1 MGMYL
6 ILIERLRGKM
16 RPLTSKE
23 INMTLDN
30 IIEEIDKA
38 KNIVILTHEMPD
50 GDAIGSSLALYAGLK
65 QLGKDTDV
73 VIPEYSK
80 TFEFLPNSSE
90 IKKEGRNEVY
100 DLAIALDCGDIK
112 RLNGFAKY
120 FEDANT
126 KISIDHHSSNT
137 MFADY
142 NFVNPTAPACAQI
155 LVIVLEALGVI
166 IDKEI
171 GTCLLTGIITDTGG
185 FKYKGVTAETFEFVA
200 ELLNRGVNVSDV
212 YKKVLQTISKTRFE
226 LTRIAIN
233 RLEFLEN
240 GKITFTYIT
249 KEDEQKLGAGS
260 NDHDGIVERGR
271 DIEGVEVSIFLRET
285 DNGYKISLRS
295 NEYVNVSDICLMFG
309 GGGHVRAAGGNINL
323 PFEQAKAKIVEE
335 CKKHLK

>member
-1 MGMYL
+1 M
-6 ILIERLRGKM
+6 
-16 RPLTSKE
+16 
-23 INMTLDN
+23 
-30 IIEEIDKA
+30 
-38 KNIVILTHEMPD
+38 EMLC
-50 GDAIGSSLALYAGLK
+50 GSSLALYNGLK
-65 QLGKDTDV
+65 QLGKDVDV
-73 VIPEYSK
+73 VIPEYSR
-80 TFEFLPNSSE
+80 TFEFLPKASE
-90 IKKEGRNEVY
+90 IKKEGRNENY
-100 DLAIALDCGDIK
+100 DLAIALDSGDIK

-142 NFVNPTAPACAQI
+142 NFVNPMAPACAQI

-200 ELLNRGVNVSDV
+200 GLLNRGVNVSDV
-212 YKKVLQTISKTRFE
+212 YKKVLQTLSKARFE
-226 LTRIAIN
+226 LTRIAMN
-233 RLEFLEN
+233 RLEFFED

-249 KEDEQKLGAGS
+249 KEDEEKVEAGT
-260 NDHDGIVERGR
+260 NEHDGIVEMGR
-271 DIEGVEVSIFLRET
+271 DIEGVEISIFLRET

-295 NEYVNVSDICLMFG
+295 NEYVNVSDICLIFG

-323 PFEQAKAKIVEE
+323 PFDQAKEKIIDE
-335 CKKHLK
+335 CRKNLKQ

>member
-1 MGMYL
+1 
-6 ILIERLRGKM
+6 
-16 RPLTSKE
+16 
-23 INMTLDN
+23 MTLDN

-38 KNIVILTHEMPD
+38 KNIVILTHENPD

-65 QLGKDTDV
+65 QLGKNTDV
-73 VIPEYSK
+73 IIPEYSQ
-80 TFEFLPNSSE
+80 TFEFLPNSNE
-90 IKKEGRNEVY
+90 IKKEGKNEVY

-142 NFVNPTAPACAQI
+142 NFVNPMAPACCQI

-226 LTRIAIN
+226 LTRIAAN
-233 RLEFLEN
+233 RLEFLED

-249 KEDEQKLGAGS
+249 KEDEEKLGARN

-309 GGGHVRAAGGNINL
+309 GGGHIRAAGGNINL